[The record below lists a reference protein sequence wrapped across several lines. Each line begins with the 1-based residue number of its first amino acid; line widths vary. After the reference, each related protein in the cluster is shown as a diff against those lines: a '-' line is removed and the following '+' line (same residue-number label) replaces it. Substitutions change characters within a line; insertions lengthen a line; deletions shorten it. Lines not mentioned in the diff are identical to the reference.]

1 MMTYPPVSPLKP
13 RLVPNNVSLTKEED
27 EELRKELVL
36 WRTTKFALEVAE
48 KLRLPLP
55 AEVAPAALPR
65 TLFPNV
71 RNPNDDFIN
80 DDNVPRLLSIST
92 PSYKSIESLIR
103 NCQTLF
109 ESCLPDSQQYEK
121 LDQQTSKPKLL
132 ALGQTLVD
140 VQLAGRMDRLNHL
153 LQSHTWLVR
162 SKVSYS
168 NLFIHTKKSPFVALR
183 L

>member
-1 MMTYPPVSPLKP
+1 M
-13 RLVPNNVSLTKEED
+13 
-27 EELRKELVL
+27 L

-55 AEVAPAALPR
+55 AEAAPAALRR

-103 NCQTLF
+103 WA
-109 ESCLPDSQQYEK
+109 Y
-121 LDQQTSKPKLL
+121 
-132 ALGQTLVD
+132 
-140 VQLAGRMDRLNHL
+140 HL
-153 LQSHTWLVR
+153 
-162 SKVSYS
+162 
-168 NLFIHTKKSPFVALR
+168 
-183 L
+183 